1 MKTPSNVNFAMK
13 KTRLNGIH
21 GINTVE
27 LSELTGKEMK
37 LEATVS
43 TVNIKNLS
51 KYSRTRILLAFVTA
65 RKDFLQFEILDWIIN
80 VKIYYLSNVRF
91 VKRLEIHCK
100 K

>member
-1 MKTPSNVNFAMK
+1 M
-13 KTRLNGIH
+13 
-21 GINTVE
+21 E

-51 KYSRTRILLAFVTA
+51 KYSILFAFVTA

-80 VKIYYLSNVRF
+80 VRIYYLSNVRF
-91 VKRLEIHCK
+91 VKRLEIHCQK
-100 K
+100 YYSRMKFA